1 MDPALQKTLT
11 FILFILVGFLIRKKF
26 ANKDQVNG
34 IKNMILTIALPST
47 IFVALMGVQ
56 IEVSM
61 LIYPAMALVFNFALF
76 AITPLLLKLFGIAAE
91 SAQGRTLALLLPS
104 LAPGLSCFP
113 FILEYL
119 GEDALANA
127 ALADVGNKF
136 FVLIFLYVV
145 AMNLFLR
152 RNKGEANGSKG
163 KIKSLLL
170 SLIQEP
176 INMVIV
182 LALVLLALGLNFES
196 LPSFIGDTFSRFSL
210 MMTPMVLLF
219 IGLAVKIDREALG
232 KVFCVLL
239 SRAGISMLF
248 SALIVTLF
256 GLTNPAVILLAVV
269 FPLSSCSFWP
279 FAHMAAFD
287 AKEVEQKNKQFTFDI
302 EYGVLVLACSLPI
315 STLLILG
322 VLASGHTFANVS
334 TIALSGVILI
344 ALGVLPTLLRR
355 INWSTDALSLSS
367 KDRKRMVEQT
377 K

>member
-47 IFVALMGVQ
+47 IFVALMGVE

-76 AITPLLLKLFGIAAE
+76 AISPFLLRLFSVAPN
-91 SAQGRTLALLLPS
+91 SPKGRTLALLLPS

-145 AMNLFLR
+145 AMNLYLR
-152 RNKGEANGSKG
+152 RNKAAANGSKG
-163 KIKSLLL
+163 KIKSLLV

-182 LALVLLALGLNFES
+182 LALTLLAFGLNFES
-196 LPSFIGDTFSRFSL
+196 LPAFISDTFSRFSL
-210 MMTPMVLLF
+210 LMTPMVLLF
-219 IGLAVKIDREALG
+219 IGLAVKVNREALG
-232 KVFCVLL
+232 KVFCILL
-239 SRAGISMLF
+239 SRAGISLLF
-248 SALIVTLF
+248 SAAVVALF

-334 TIALSGVILI
+334 TIALSGLILI